1 MDGQTS
7 AGGGHDE
14 DRTRWGRLW
23 EWGHRA
29 AVEHGLER
37 HTLLLIGKCTLA
49 ATLAWFAAADLLHAQ
64 SPAFAPFSA
73 VLIMNVTVYQSITQS
88 LRYVA
93 AVVTG
98 VAVQAALGFLAG
110 PDLVTFVLVAAIA
123 LTIGQWRALGA
134 QRSQVATA
142 AFFAFSTYVS
152 ATSNTERATQL
163 GQIVLLVLIGCSLGL
178 LVNVVLVPPLRY
190 RSAEHGI
197 RALAGALESLLAD
210 MGPAM
215 RDGEFAEEH
224 ARHWRSRSN
233 HAQALVTQARSGL
246 RTAEESVPFNPR
258 RLLPQH
264 RGRTS
269 FANYRAVLDALERAA
284 YQLASLT
291 RSLERWREEERDDT
305 YRQFLRCYGT
315 FLGALEEIV
324 RVLAQLDETHLRD
337 QAAQLCELAE
347 DMQEQRRTV
356 TEQAES
362 DGLPLGDPT
371 RPYGVLVIE
380 ATRLTE
386 EFQYTCDVL
395 QTHVQG

>member
-1 MDGQTS
+1 MNGQTS
-7 AGGGHDE
+7 TDGGHDGE
-14 DRTRWGRLW
+14 RTRRGRLREWGR
-23 EWGHRA
+23 RA
-29 AVEHGLER
+29 AATHGPER
-37 HTLLLIGKCTLA
+37 HTLLLIGKSTLA
-49 ATLAWFAAADLLHAQ
+49 ATLAWFTAADLLHAQ

-73 VLIMNVTVYQSITQS
+73 VLIMNVTVYQSIAQS

-98 VAVQAALGFLAG
+98 VAVQAALGFVAG

-142 AFFAFSTYVS
+142 AFFAFSTYAS
-152 ATSNTERATQL
+152 ATDNAERATQL
-163 GQIVLLVLIGCSLGL
+163 GQIVLLVLVGCSLGL

-197 RALAGALESLLAD
+197 RALAGALESLLAG

-215 RDGEFAEEH
+215 RDGECAEEH
-224 ARHWRSRSN
+224 ARHWRSRSH

-258 RLLPQH
+258 RLLPRH

-291 RSLERWREEERDDT
+291 RSLERWRDEERD
-305 YRQFLRCYGT
+305 YSYQRFLRCYGG
-315 FLGALEEIV
+315 FLGSLEEIV
-324 RVLAQLDETHLRD
+324 RVLAQLDDTHLRD

-347 DMQEQRRTV
+347 DMQRQRRTV

-395 QTHVQG
+395 QTHVRG